1 MSNQVIMTEQEA
13 LRETTE
19 LYQRL
24 HDLENRVLELEQRQK
39 NLERD
44 MPEPRISIV
53 VMSGDY
59 DRVLAAFVIAT
70 GAAAMGLQVSMFFT
84 FWGLGVLRQNR
95 RLRGKGLLE
104 KAFTL
109 LTPAGAEELSLSR
122 LNFAGLGLR
131 LLKRQMRQRNISSL
145 SELIAFAR
153 DLGVRMV
160 ACQMSM
166 DVMGIKPEELQPGLE
181 TGGVATFLADAT
193 KSKAT
198 LFI

>member
-1 MSNQVIMTEQEA
+1 MSNQVIVTEQEA

>member
-1 MSNQVIMTEQEA
+1 MSKQVIMTEQEA

>member
-1 MSNQVIMTEQEA
+1 MSNHVIVTEQEA
-13 LRETTE
+13 LRETAE

>member
-1 MSNQVIMTEQEA
+1 MSNQVIVTEQEA

-70 GAAAMGLQVSMFFT
+70 GAAAMGLQVSMFFH
-84 FWGLGVLRQNR
+84 L
-95 RLRGKGLLE
+95 
-104 KAFTL
+104 
-109 LTPAGAEELSLSR
+109 
-122 LNFAGLGLR
+122 LGLR
-131 LLKRQMRQRNISSL
+131 SVTAESALAWKRTFRK
-145 SELIAFAR
+145 
-153 DLGVRMV
+153 
-160 ACQMSM
+160 
-166 DVMGIKPEELQPGLE
+166 GIY
-181 TGGVATFLADAT
+181 LADAGWR
-193 KSKAT
+193 
-198 LFI
+198 

>member
-1 MSNQVIMTEQEA
+1 MSNHVTVTEQEA
-13 LRETTE
+13 LQETTE

>member
-1 MSNQVIMTEQEA
+1 MSNQVIVTEQEA

-39 NLERD
+39 NLERG

-109 LTPAGAEELSLSR
+109 LTPAGAEELRLSR

>member
-1 MSNQVIMTEQEA
+1 MSKQVIMTEQEA

-109 LTPAGAEELSLSR
+109 LTPAGAEELRLSR

>member
-109 LTPAGAEELSLSR
+109 LTPAGAEELRLSR

>member
-1 MSNQVIMTEQEA
+1 MSNHVIVTEQEA

>member
-1 MSNQVIMTEQEA
+1 MSNQVIVTEQEA

-109 LTPAGAEELSLSR
+109 LTPAGAEELRLSR

>member
-1 MSNQVIMTEQEA
+1 MNNQVVMTEQEA

-19 LYQRL
+19 FSQRL
-24 HDLENRVLELEQRQK
+24 RDLENRVLELEQRQK

-44 MPEPRISIV
+44 IPEPRISIV

-145 SELIAFAR
+145 GELIAFAR

-166 DVMGIKPEELQPGLE
+166 DVMGIKPDELQPGLE

>member
-13 LRETTE
+13 LRETRE

>member
-1 MSNQVIMTEQEA
+1 MSNQVIVTEQEA
-13 LRETTE
+13 LRETME

-24 HDLENRVLELEQRQK
+24 RDLENRVLELEQRQK
-39 NLERD
+39 DLERD